1 MEAINNFSC
10 SFLEIVTKKKVQH
23 WYISIHKDGM
33 TIANHYKPIQLTL
46 HYEKY
51 PEFSMIDATY
61 HHGGVEVE
69 GHFKSDKFEITVYY
83 KDYYE
88 DEDDE
93 DKITSQD
100 GNIQVNTE
108 SMNFSFPVP
117 YDLAK
122 ALIKLGQGITNDLEG
137 AINVKLI

>member
-10 SFLEIVTKKKVQH
+10 YFIEIVTKKKVQH

-33 TIANHYKPIQLTL
+33 TIANNYKPIQLTL
-46 HYEKY
+46 QYDKY
-51 PEFSMIDATY
+51 PEFSMIDATW
-61 HHGGVEVE
+61 HAGGVEVE
-69 GHFKSDKFEITVYY
+69 GHFRSDKFEMTVYY

-88 DEDDE
+88 DEDDD

-100 GNIQVNTE
+100 GCIQVNVN

-117 YDLAK
+117 YNLAK
-122 ALIKLGQGITNDLEG
+122 ALIQVGQGITTDLEG
-137 AINVKLI
+137 AMNVKLI